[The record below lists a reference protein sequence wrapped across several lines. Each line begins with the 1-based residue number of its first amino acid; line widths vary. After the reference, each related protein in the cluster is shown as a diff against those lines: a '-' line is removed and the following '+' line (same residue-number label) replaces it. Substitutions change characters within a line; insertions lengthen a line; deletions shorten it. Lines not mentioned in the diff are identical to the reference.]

1 MDSIFFPI
9 FDFILY
15 IYNSIPVIEVDWVE
29 ILSFY
34 KKCFIGIV
42 FLLNK
47 INFPVPK
54 KDIEKTISN
63 ENFKIVK

>member
-34 KKCFIGIV
+34 KKCFIGII
-42 FLLNK
+42 FLSISFSNK
-47 INFPVPK
+47 LRML
-54 KDIEKTISN
+54 
-63 ENFKIVK
+63 

>member
-1 MDSIFFPI
+1 MQ
-9 FDFILY
+9 FIKKTSSGRN
-15 IYNSIPVIEVDWVE
+15 IIN
-29 ILSFY
+29 ILMKITLCLFL
-34 KKCFIGIV
+34 FIGIV

>member
-15 IYNSIPVIEVDWVE
+15 IYNSVSAIELNWDE

-34 KKCFIGIV
+34 KKCFIAIT
-42 FLLNK
+42 LL
-47 INFPVPK
+47 IYI
-54 KDIEKTISN
+54 DSRTWYIYD
-63 ENFKIVK
+63 

>member
-15 IYNSIPVIEVDWVE
+15 IYNSVPAIELNWDE

-42 FLLNK
+42 FL
-47 INFPVPK
+47 IYI
-54 KDIEKTISN
+54 DSRTWYIYD
-63 ENFKIVK
+63 